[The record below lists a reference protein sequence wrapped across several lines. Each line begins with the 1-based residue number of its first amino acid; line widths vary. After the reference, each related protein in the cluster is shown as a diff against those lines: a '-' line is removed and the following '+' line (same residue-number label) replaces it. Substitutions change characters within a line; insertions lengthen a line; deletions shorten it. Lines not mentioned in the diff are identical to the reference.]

1 MRDKESNEII
11 GGTDD
16 MADYKTENI
25 RNITLIGHGSNGKT
39 TLTEAMLS
47 AAGHVDRQGKVEDG
61 AATTDYDPEE
71 IKRHISISAAV
82 APVEWKNTKINVID
96 VPGYFDFIGEMMGP
110 LRVVETAGIVV
121 GAVSGLDVGAE
132 KAWNYSKKNNVCRM
146 FIINR
151 MDAENANY
159 MKVVEQLRD
168 KFGSSVV
175 PMLLPMGEG
184 VNFKGVVNVLE
195 NKAYEGT
202 GKGLKEVPVPGDMA
216 SAIET
221 AMEEITEAA
230 AGADDELM
238 MKYLEGEELTHE
250 EILSGFRAGMAN
262 GTIVP
267 VVAVSAVTGV
277 GVAKMLD
284 VMSVY
289 LHSPKGSKAQGENP
303 KTGDKIER
311 ACESSEPFSAFVYK
325 TVADPFVGKL
335 SLFRVMSG
343 SINPATALYNST
355 ADKAEKAGGLFL
367 MRGKKQTSV
376 NVLNAGDL
384 GALSKL
390 QFTNSG
396 DTLCDAASPIKYAPI
411 DFPAPCIS
419 KAISAAKQGEE
430 DKVFS
435 GLARLQEED
444 PSIKVEKN
452 TETTETLVSGQG
464 EVHLD
469 VIRNKMASK
478 FGANAVLN
486 DPKIPY
492 RETIRKKVAC
502 QGRHKKQSG
511 GHGQFGDVWIEFSP
525 IGDTNIDFEFED
537 AVVGGAVPRNFI
549 PAVEKGLREN
559 IRKGVLAGYPMVG
572 LHAKLYDGSYHPVD
586 SSEMA
591 FKTAARIA
599 YKKGCMDASPVM
611 LEPIMHVEVFVP
623 DEYMGDIM
631 GDMNKRR
638 GRIMGMDQVD
648 GQQRVTAEAPMGEMF
663 KYATDLRSM
672 TQARGSFTMSFERY
686 EEMPADAAKKIIES
700 AQKDEEEEE

>member
-1 MRDKESNEII
+1 MRDTESNEII

-39 TLTEAMLS
+39 TLTEAMLY

-202 GKGLKEVPVPGDMA
+202 GKGLKEVAVPADMA

-238 MKYLEGEELTHE
+238 MKYLDGEELTHD

-267 VVAVSAVTGV
+267 VVAVSAITGV

-311 ACESSEPFSAFVYK
+311 ACESTEPFSAFVYK

-343 SINPATALYNST
+343 SITPATALYNST

-469 VIRNKMASK
+469 VIRNKLASK

-599 YKKGCMDASPVM
+599 YKKGCTDASPVM